1 MESYRIDPISLQ
13 EPRDPAQ
20 LQATQGEDAQ
30 WMDRLR
36 REESLRVEE
45 LDSLLLIRD
54 VTTEELLALAEE
66 LRTID
71 SPAIETFCPLCPAV
85 GARIDRYEPAAP
97 SGPTV

>member
-36 REESLRVEE
+36 REESLGDEE
-45 LDSLLLIRD
+45 LASLLLIRD
-54 VTTEELLALAEE
+54 ITAEE
-66 LRTID
+66 LRALADELRTTD

-85 GARIDRYEPAAP
+85 GTRIDGYEPAAP